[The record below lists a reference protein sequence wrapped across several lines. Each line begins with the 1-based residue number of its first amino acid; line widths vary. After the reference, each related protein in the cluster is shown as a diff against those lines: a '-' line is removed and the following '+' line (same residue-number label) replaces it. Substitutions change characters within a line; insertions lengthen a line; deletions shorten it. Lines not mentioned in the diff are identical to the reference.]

1 MAQISRIKILALL
14 VAVASVC
21 FAHDKT
27 SPIKIDCTFHSN
39 LDVLKKLRFPG
50 YSNTK
55 VAAENIV
62 FVRPDVLSRSDRPRF
77 QPTFWDLGK
86 GIGHIN
92 GTVDWREVGHR
103 LRAIASAHGANVV
116 AYQIAGAEIRVQ
128 FLRVT
133 DNIYKALG
141 QKDMNRRNDSY
152 EVLSGK

>member
-1 MAQISRIKILALL
+1 MNGRQMAKNSRMKIIALL

-27 SPIKIDCTFHSN
+27 SPIEFDCTFHSN

-55 VAAENIV
+55 VAPENIV
-62 FVRPDVLSRSDRPRF
+62 FVRPDVLPRSDRPRF

-86 GIGHIN
+86 GFGHIN

-103 LRAIASAHGANVV
+103 LRAIASVHGANVV

-128 FLRVT
+128 FLRAT
-133 DNIYKALG
+133 DNIYKALLG
-141 QKDMNRRNDSY
+141 QKDIKPP
-152 EVLSGK
+152 L